1 MPIGAIIH
9 ARPISEMD
17 CAAPRRRIPARLRRV
32 NRAHENDPELVTAA
46 IPHGCVRAAHGDQ
59 VMARLL
65 AILSERRMRADG
77 HRARVAVLTLLIARA
92 DYETMTTRPGWEALA
107 EAAGC
112 TTRSVARILA
122 QLESWGLL
130 GRVAG
135 GRQARYAAAGP
146 DGERINEA
154 AVYVLCVP
162 SLLAL
167 VPAEPE
173 ADVDINVI
181 PPALGGSHLLK
192 KELTPTRARERASK
206 DAATPRRSE
215 SAAASGGDGQAPSYR
230 QELYWPSHR
239 TTTRKIQRLAAATEI
254 WHRTL
259 IFRRMSH
266 KDLASSLKEAF
277 LDGWTVSDVLN
288 ALERKPDGTRWADSG
303 APDVSQD
310 FARHACTRLRGWI
323 KSRLD
328 GWRTAQGELLRS
340 PDQRA
345 EAERRENAALQAIE
359 RRRILEEQA
368 QRAAQIADGDLLP
381 VPWRIRLSE
390 LIEEAAHERARRF
403 RPAD

>member
-1 MPIGAIIH
+1 MLPSIH
-9 ARPISEMD
+9 AITLTETDSS
-17 CAAPRRRIPARLRRV
+17 APRRRIPARLRRV

-46 IPHGCVRAAHGDQ
+46 IPRGCVRAAHGDQ

-65 AILSERRMRADG
+65 AILSERRMRSDG
-77 HRARVAVLTLLIARA
+77 HRARVAVLTVLIARA

-122 QLESWGLL
+122 QLEAWGLL

-162 SLLAL
+162 SPLAL

-192 KELTPTRARERASK
+192 KKLTPTRARERASK
-206 DAATPRRSE
+206 DAATPRGLE
-215 SAAASGGDGQAPSYR
+215 SAAASDGSGPVPPYR

-259 IFRRMSH
+259 VFRRMSH

-277 LDGWTVSDVLN
+277 LTGWTVSDVLN
-288 ALERKPDGTRWADSG
+288 ALSWKPDGTRWADSG

-310 FARHACTRLRGWI
+310 FTRHACSRLRGWI

-345 EAERRENAALQAIE
+345 AAEHRENTARQAME
-359 RRRILEEQA
+359 RRRVLEEQA
-368 QRAAQIADGDLLP
+368 QRAAQIAEGHSLP
-381 VPWRIRLSE
+381 LPWRIRFAE
-390 LIEEAAHERARRF
+390 LIEEAAHERAQQF
-403 RPAD
+403 PSAE